1 MSNLIKDFYNKF
13 YGEER
18 NICLTYEQNERLL
31 GELLFIKD
39 KYTIFNRIIK
49 NLPITEAI
57 NSEQTL
63 EEFRKCYKEINK
75 EILSTKGKL
84 LIKTIFSSMGDMYS
98 INIEYCK
105 KLNILI
111 LEEFNNILSLLEQ
124 SNNAKN
130 IKENLFNLSFYFAQL
145 SFLTSLMGSY
155 FKLNKLNCSHS
166 IIMISTQM
174 FYEKSMNIFDT
185 YLEWEEKYE

>member
-31 GELLFIKD
+31 GELLFIKNN
-39 KYTIFNRIIK
+39 YTIFNRSIK

-63 EEFRKCYKEINK
+63 EEFKKCHREINK
-75 EILSTKGKL
+75 EFFLTKEKL
-84 LIKTIFSSMGDMYS
+84 LIKTIFSSMGGMYS
-98 INIEYCK
+98 MNTEYCK

-111 LEEFNNILSLLEQ
+111 SEELDNTLSLLEQ

-155 FKLNKLNCSHS
+155 FKLNKLNYSHRM
-166 IIMISTQM
+166 IMISTQM

-185 YLEWEEKYE
+185 YLKWEEKYE